1 MDKIVK
7 VDISARAIIKVIV
20 IIGTLY
26 LMYLIRDIIALFFI
40 VLILVAAFS
49 PVVDKWSKKITRAGA
64 VIAVISIIILML
76 FVIIAL
82 IIPPLINQSIILIQ
96 NIPDFLAKFTWVRDH
111 IPEIKQSLSSLSSQ
125 IGNFSSG
132 IITITTNIFGGI
144 VTLITAFVLF
154 IYLLLDEKNLKSF
167 ILSLFSDDKKFMV
180 ADVVKK
186 IATKAGNWFRGQ
198 IMLCSIIAIF
208 DLICLYLLGIPYFLT
223 LAVISG
229 MLEFIPTIGPIIAGA
244 IAVLVALSVSPIKAL
259 LVIVLYVVVQ
269 QLENTF
275 IVPKIMQ
282 KAVGLSPVV
291 IIFAI
296 LIGAKLFGIIGVIL
310 SVPIAASLMVI
321 VQDWPLIKKI
331 YENQESLL

>member
-1 MDKIVK
+1 MDKTVK
-7 VDISARAIIKVIV
+7 IDISARTMIKFIAILGI
-20 IIGTLY
+20 LY
-26 LMYLIRDIIALFFI
+26 LMYLIKDIIALFFI

-49 PVVDKWSKKITRAGA
+49 PIVDKWSKRITRPGA
-64 VIAVISIIILML
+64 VIAVISIIISILIL
-76 FVIIAL
+76 VVAL
-82 IIPPLINQSIILIQ
+82 IIPPLISQSVILIQ
-96 NIPDFLAKFTWVRDH
+96 NIPDFLAKFTWIRDH
-111 IPEIKQSLSSLSSQ
+111 IPDIKQSLSSLSSQ
-125 IGNFSSG
+125 MGSFSSG

-144 VTLITAFVLF
+144 VSLITAFVLF
-154 IYLLLDEKNLKSF
+154 IYLLLDEKNLKNFALSF
-167 ILSLFSDDKKFMV
+167 FTDDKKFMA

-198 IMLCSIIAIF
+198 IILCSIIAVF
-208 DLICLYLLGIPYFLT
+208 DLVCLYFIGVPYFLT

-229 MLEFIPTIGPIIAGA
+229 VLEFIPTIGPIIAGA

-259 LVIVLYVVVQ
+259 LVVALYIIVQ

-310 SVPIAASLMVI
+310 SVPIAGSLMVI
-321 VQDWPLIKKI
+321 VQEWPFIKKLF
-331 YENQESLL
+331 ENQEKLL